1 MNSKTKNTNVF
12 MQIIIS
18 VLCALFVQILSLQPA
33 FAADP
38 VSEETEGQ
46 SVFARNQNFDE
57 DGVELYESNWQMKS
71 FKKFGFGLTM
81 GGITGT
87 LGFNIEANV
96 QPADA
101 LALGLGGGSGFNA
114 ISAAWKHSFQSN
126 YLSLY
131 TKVGYSKWFN
141 TQSASAV
148 AKQSDVLS
156 RVLSQSEITQ
166 NRFNVDFLV
175 GGTGFEY
182 NQLEG
187 ELSGV
192 NLFAELMALT
202 ELGRLEVIPTGAVGI
217 TYFY

>member
-1 MNSKTKNTNVF
+1 MKSKIKNSNLVLNLSIL
-12 MQIIIS
+12 II
-18 VLCALFVQILSLQPA
+18 CGLFAQLLTESSAVA
-33 FAADP
+33 MEE
-38 VSEETEGQ
+38 SESQ
-46 SVFARNQNFDE
+46 SVFTRNQNFDE
-57 DGVELYESNWQMKS
+57 DGVELYETNWQLKS
-71 FKKFGFGLTM
+71 FKKFGFGLAM

-87 LGFNIEANV
+87 LGLNVEANV
-96 QPADA
+96 QPSDA
-101 LALGLGGGSGFNA
+101 LAIGIGGGAGYNA
-114 ISAAWKHSFQSN
+114 MSAAWKHNFESQ

-141 TQSASAV
+141 TQSTAAV
-148 AKQSDVLS
+148 AKQSDVLN
-156 RVLSQSEITQ
+156 RVLSQSEISQ

-175 GGTGFEY
+175 GGAGFEY

-202 ELGRLEVIPTGAVGI
+202 ELDRLEVVPTGSVGI